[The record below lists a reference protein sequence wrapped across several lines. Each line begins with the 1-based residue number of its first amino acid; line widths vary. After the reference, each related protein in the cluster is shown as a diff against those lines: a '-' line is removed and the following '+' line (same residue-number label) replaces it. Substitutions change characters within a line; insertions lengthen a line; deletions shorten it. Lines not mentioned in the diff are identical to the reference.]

1 MVFSEFIQFAGP
13 ACREDAATGEPQQGE
28 AIVQISKVLLSAFLC
43 AAGIAPVMAAPPPPN
58 TGVSIWTGN
67 VTAFRRKHGA
77 IGGYTKRW
85 DLTALPRYVPRRQL
99 SGTLRV
105 WGLSYLQDG
114 PLGKYWA
121 EAFHE
126 YEPDLKI
133 EYHVPTGAIAV
144 AALATGVADIGVNY
158 KATLTDRLDFEQV
171 FHHPVTEVTVAT
183 GSYDVYGW
191 DPAGIIVVN
200 KANPL
205 TQISIEQL
213 DGIFGTARN
222 GGYQGAVW
230 HTEYPYSRGA
240 QGDIRTWGQLG
251 LTGEWAAKRIH
262 VCGQNLLSGAMY
274 QFSDEVLGGSMQF
287 VGNYEAYT
295 NYMTTGG
302 KVYTWSEQVRDV
314 VQHDPDVICYVSPL
328 TLTPDMR
335 ALAIRPRSGGSYVS
349 RTLETVRDNTYPLTH
364 HVYFYFNRDKGKPL
378 DPRIDEFL
386 RFVLSQ
392 QGQALIEREGRFLP
406 LTAQM
411 VQAQLKKVQ

>member
-1 MVFSEFIQFAGP
+1 MHTS
-13 ACREDAATGEPQQGE
+13 RL
-28 AIVQISKVLLSAFLC
+28 LLSAVLC
-43 AAGIAPVMAAPPPPN
+43 AVGVATAGAAPAAPPPN

-67 VTAFRRKHGA
+67 VTAFRRKHGS
-77 IGGYTKRW
+77 IGGYQKRW
-85 DLTALPRYVPRRQL
+85 DLSALPRYVPRRQL
-99 SGTLRV
+99 TGTLRV

-121 EAFHE
+121 DAFQK
-126 YEPDLKI
+126 YEPGLKI
-133 EYHVPTGAIAV
+133 EYHLPTGAIAV

-171 FHHPVTEVTVAT
+171 FHHPVTAVTVAT

-205 TQISIEQL
+205 TRISVKQL
-213 DGIFGTARN
+213 DGVFGTARN

-240 QGDIRTWGQLG
+240 EDNIRTWGQLG
-251 LTGEWAAKRIH
+251 LTGEWAGKPIH
-262 VCGQNLLSGAMY
+262 TCGQNLLSGAMY

-287 VGNYEAYT
+287 VEGLETYT

-302 KVYTWSEQVRDV
+302 KVYTWSQQVRDV
-314 VQHDPDVICYVSPL
+314 VDQDPQMICYVSPL
-328 TLTPDMR
+328 ALTPGMKV
-335 ALAIRPRSGGSYVS
+335 LAIQARDGGPYVPRS
-349 RTLETVRDNTYPLTH
+349 LETVHDNTYPLSH
-364 HVYFYFNRDKGKPL
+364 HVYFFFDREKGKPV
-378 DPRIDEFL
+378 DPRIEEFV

-392 QGQALIEREGRFLP
+392 QGQAEIEREGRFLP
-406 LTAQM
+406 LTAPM
-411 VQAQLKKVQ
+411 VREQLKTLR